1 MSPCDVT
8 LFTVPCSVNPA
19 PVQMDSNQG
28 GIQTGLPVDTP
39 APWEEARILQA
50 LKKKLSSAWRRSCWR
65 SDKSV
70 NSPKKLSKTWFNRS
84 EKPLVVGNIV
94 LSCFLSGTSSSTAPW
109 NPTTRAEQTSRCPSS
124 GGHHRGRAWAGCRQY
139 DWESLQQSLGE
150 LRPALSSFRQEW
162 FGEVTKIQ
170 SSEQ

>member
-1 MSPCDVT
+1 MKMHFEFFVFVFWTACSAYGRSGKNARTWRVPEKPGRKAKDKSDVLFFTRQQKVFYITKNCSSVSPCDVT

-70 NSPKKLSKTWFNRS
+70 NSPKKSVKPGSTGVRS
-84 EKPLVVGNIV
+84 P
-94 LSCFLSGTSSSTAPW
+94 
-109 NPTTRAEQTSRCPSS
+109 
-124 GGHHRGRAWAGCRQY
+124 
-139 DWESLQQSLGE
+139 
-150 LRPALSSFRQEW
+150 
-162 FGEVTKIQ
+162 
-170 SSEQ
+170 

>member
-1 MSPCDVT
+1 MFYITKNCSSVSPCDVT

-19 PVQMDSNQG
+19 LVQMDSNQG

-70 NSPKKLSKTWFNRS
+70 NSPKKISKTWFNSS

-94 LSCFLSGTSSSTAPW
+94 LLFLSGTSSSTAPW

-124 GGHHRGRAWAGCRQY
+124 GGHHRGRA
-139 DWESLQQSLGE
+139 
-150 LRPALSSFRQEW
+150 
-162 FGEVTKIQ
+162 
-170 SSEQ
+170 